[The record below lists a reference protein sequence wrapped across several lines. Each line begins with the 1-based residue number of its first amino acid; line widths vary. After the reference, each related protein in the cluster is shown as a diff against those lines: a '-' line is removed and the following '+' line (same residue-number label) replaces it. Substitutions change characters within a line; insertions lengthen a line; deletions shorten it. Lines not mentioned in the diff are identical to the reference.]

1 MGIISSFFVVQQSV
15 CYSAPNLDILFD
27 NTKTQKLLSALYP
40 AKAWL
45 CLRGERAE
53 KKTMDKRLCCEKGNT

>member
-27 NTKTQKLLSALYP
+27 NTKTRKLLSALYP

-53 KKTMDKRLCCEKGNT
+53 KKDDG